1 MTDGSRRTSLS
12 RGIGVLFITFVSFN
26 CSICLGFWGQKQYQ
40 KIEQVSAPA
49 AGIDAISV
57 KTDSGDITFTVA
69 DTNDCNVTARITARS
84 FKADDAGRLA
94 EQTRVKLELEG
105 NSVNVMVEKPKLGFA
120 DTIAITYDVII
131 PPGINIDCETSFG
144 KISLLNIKG
153 NVTAVTSMGDIKAE
167 GVTGRMQLN
176 TSYGNIDC
184 NGITSSYT
192 TAKSS
197 FGNVKVAFT
206 DTCPKNLAARLETS
220 FGDIVV
226 VLPSAFAGE
235 ITAQTGLGKIT
246 TDVPVLVKGE
256 ISKKKLVGKISS
268 GNAWL
273 DLKTSFGNVSIK

>member
-1 MTDGSRRTSLS
+1 MTDGSRRNSLA

-40 KIEQVSAPA
+40 KIERVSAPVS
-49 AGIDAISV
+49 GIEAISV

-69 DTNDCNVTARITARS
+69 DTNDCNVTATITAQS

-105 NSVNVMVEKPKLGFA
+105 NSVQVMVEKPKAGFA
-120 DTIAITYDVII
+120 DIIAIAYEIII
-131 PPGINIDCETSFG
+131 PPGTNVDCETSFG

-153 NVTAVTSMGDIKAE
+153 NVTAVTSMGDIKTE
-167 GVTGRMQLN
+167 GVTGRMQLD
-176 TSYGNIDC
+176 TSYGDIDC
-184 NGITSSYT
+184 NGITSSYLA
-192 TAKSS
+192 AKSS
-197 FGNVKVAFT
+197 FGNIKVAFT
-206 DTCPKNLAARLETS
+206 DTCPNNLAARLETS

-235 ITAQTGLGKIT
+235 IAAKTGFGKIT
-246 TDVPVLVKGE
+246 TDVPILIKGE
-256 ISKKKLVGKISS
+256 INKNKIIGKVGS